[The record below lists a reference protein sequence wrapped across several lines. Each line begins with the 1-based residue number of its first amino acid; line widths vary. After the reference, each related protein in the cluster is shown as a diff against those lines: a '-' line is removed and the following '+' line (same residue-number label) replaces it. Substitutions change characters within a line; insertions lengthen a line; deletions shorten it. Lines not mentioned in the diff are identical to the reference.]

1 MKKLVSII
9 LAVAIFS
16 SMSAF
21 AMSTSEFD
29 NGMRKGI
36 DYFNRGMYY
45 EARDEFQW
53 FCDYNWGKMNS
64 GQQQYALDYL
74 DGAKSRIS
82 EYENKAKT
90 QSYWQSSA
98 SNESVLYVCNCREA
112 ITLRTAPSTSAARIT
127 DIPLFSTV
135 YNLGYENGFYKVRYN
150 GKVGWVL
157 ASYIDDSGLEP
168 QVATYPTYVINCN
181 EYISLRSAAST
192 SADVITRIPL
202 GATVHKTIANPV
214 NGFELVSYNG
224 YLGWA
229 MSYYLR

>member
-74 DGAKSRIS
+74 DGAK
-82 EYENKAKT
+82 AK
-90 QSYWQSSA
+90 
-98 SNESVLYVCNCREA
+98 
-112 ITLRTAPSTSAARIT
+112 
-127 DIPLFSTV
+127 
-135 YNLGYENGFYKVRYN
+135 
-150 GKVGWVL
+150 
-157 ASYIDDSGLEP
+157 
-168 QVATYPTYVINCN
+168 
-181 EYISLRSAAST
+181 
-192 SADVITRIPL
+192 
-202 GATVHKTIANPV
+202 IANLSV
-214 NGFELVSYNG
+214 NEIDIINLVRK
-224 YLGWA
+224 
-229 MSYYLR
+229 SYYTHDDEVYYGIQYACIDKGNYYEVISKVTRNADGGTLFYVSKNDYDITELGSGSELLFDYEWVSWHSYSSL